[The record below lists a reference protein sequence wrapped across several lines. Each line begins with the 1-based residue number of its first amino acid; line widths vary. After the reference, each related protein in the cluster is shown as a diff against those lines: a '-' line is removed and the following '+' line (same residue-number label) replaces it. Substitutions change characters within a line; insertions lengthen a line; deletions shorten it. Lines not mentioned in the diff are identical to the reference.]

1 MDSSPSTT
9 ASDKIN
15 DVTMSWWTSAQAQ
28 TEVINLSR
36 CTWEEAE
43 KLGEKATKA
52 PVLYTNTCFPHLK
65 EEYPVWEDR
74 LQVIYSLWRKL
85 RLEQK
90 VFYAEKARANRDFFE
105 VPQPGHLQ
113 LGDVNSDLAEI
124 EQMLDK
130 LNV

>member
-1 MDSSPSTT
+1 MDSSPPTT
-9 ASDKIN
+9 TSDKIN

-43 KLGEKATKA
+43 KLGDKATKA
-52 PVLYTNTCFPHLK
+52 PVLYTNTCFPHLI
-65 EEYPVWEDR
+65 EEYPIWEDR
-74 LQVIYSLWRKL
+74 LQVIYGLWRKL

-90 VFYAEKARANRDFFE
+90 VFYAEKARINRDLFK
-105 VPQPGHLQ
+105 VPQQ
-113 LGDVNSDLAEI
+113 GDINSDLAEI

-130 LNV
+130 MNV